1 MLIKNYTIDY
11 IRSLYADYKSG
22 DWSVIDELRDINA
35 ILSKRANTR
44 LSSLEEKGYDYY
56 AYDTAVHYTQQKY
69 GKRRFT
75 TSKKI
80 LSDVDELYDNILE
93 VNRFLRSESST
104 ISGQK
109 RIEKERIAS
118 FRDMGLEINVGE
130 ERDFLR
136 FLGTEDV
143 RGVFEIV
150 GNKKRGGMSGE
161 IVDIIAG
168 QWKGELNK
176 KRIRDAFTAYKQG
189 TIFYDEFLERLR
201 K

>member
-1 MLIKNYTIDY
+1 MLIKNFTIDY

-56 AYDTAVHYTQQKY
+56 AYDIAVHYTQQKY

-136 FLGTEDV
+136 FLGTEDA

-176 KRIRDAFTAYKQG
+176 KRIREAFTAYKQG